1 MEDKE
6 INKCHCEDGECKC
19 ENGCECEKNECNCEN
34 GCECENCNCEQNGH
48 EHNEN
53 CNCKDEHHDPRY
65 EYIVSLEADLKEAED
80 KILRLKAEMI
90 NYRKRME
97 EEQSKLFKYS
107 NEVMIKELLP
117 IIDNF
122 ERAILMDDEDLTDE
136 LSKFL
141 KGFKMI
147 YTDLYKILKDN
158 EVKAIDAL
166 NQEFDANFHD
176 AVLAEKSD
184 KKSGTVIEV
193 LQKGYIY
200 KDKVIRPAMVKVS
213 E

>member
-1 MEDKE
+1 
-6 INKCHCEDGECKC
+6 
-19 ENGCECEKNECNCEN
+19 
-34 GCECENCNCEQNGH
+34 
-48 EHNEN
+48 
-53 CNCKDEHHDPRY
+53 
-65 EYIVSLEADLKEAED
+65 
-80 KILRLKAEMI
+80 
-90 NYRKRME
+90 
-97 EEQSKLFKYS
+97 
-107 NEVMIKELLP
+107 MIKELLP